1 MEILVTVG
9 ALIINKS
16 KLLRN
21 KFLLINTHK
30 WNGLWGIP
38 GGKVNYKE
46 KLIDAL
52 KREILEETGLN
63 IYNIKFITFFEAIED
78 KEFYKKNHMILFNYL
93 AFTKDINLKL
103 NDEIQDYM
111 WLSYKEYL
119 LNLKNKKIILNTYT
133 KKLISIVAKKYI
145 IKFLN
150 K

>member
-1 MEILVTVG
+1 
-9 ALIINKS
+9 
-16 KLLRN
+16 
-21 KFLLINTHK
+21 
-30 WNGLWGIP
+30 